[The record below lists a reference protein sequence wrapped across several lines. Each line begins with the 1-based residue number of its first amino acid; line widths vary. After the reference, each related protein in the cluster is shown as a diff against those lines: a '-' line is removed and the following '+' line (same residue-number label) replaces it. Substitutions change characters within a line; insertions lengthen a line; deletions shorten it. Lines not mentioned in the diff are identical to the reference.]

1 MKFMQAGRLKHA
13 WPWIGIALLLLV
25 GLIALARPALSSD
38 LAAAVNND
46 LQDTQAHVVPT
57 DTSSQP
63 ESQLTTASDSISE
76 TAEQTAPTVAA
87 LPSSDNC
94 IACHTD
100 KEQLKALAE
109 EPEEVK
115 SAEAEGEG

>member
-1 MKFMQAGRLKHA
+1 MKTSTKKQLRRTWLWGVA
-13 WPWIGIALLLLV
+13 
-25 GLIALARPALSSD
+25 GLIFVVVLVFMAQPA
-38 LAAAVNND
+38 
-46 LQDTQAHVVPT
+46 
-57 DTSSQP
+57 TSSMTPAPLAEPDHQSQQTVQVAP
-63 ESQLTTASDSISE
+63 NPVPDEQLTNASTTVTESSVETTVTA
-76 TAEQTAPTVAA
+76 AA

-94 IACHTD
+94 VTCHTD